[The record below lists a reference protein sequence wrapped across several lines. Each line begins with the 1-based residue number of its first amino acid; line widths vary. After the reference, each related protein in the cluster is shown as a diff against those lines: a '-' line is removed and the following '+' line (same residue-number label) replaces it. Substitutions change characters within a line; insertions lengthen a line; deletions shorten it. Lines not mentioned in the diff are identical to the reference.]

1 MAPEQSKGT
10 TKDLRVITFVV
21 PEGLKSNLILT
32 LVEIWLF
39 LISNVL

>member
-10 TKDLRVITFVV
+10 TKGLRVINFVI